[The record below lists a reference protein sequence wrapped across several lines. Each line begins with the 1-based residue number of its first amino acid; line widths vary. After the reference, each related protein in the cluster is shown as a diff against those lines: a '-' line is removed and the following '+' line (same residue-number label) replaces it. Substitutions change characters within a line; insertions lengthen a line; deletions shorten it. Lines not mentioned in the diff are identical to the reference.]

1 MYGCESWVIKK
12 AECHSEGCLSAEPER
27 LGPGKCTQPRA
38 GPRRFPAEHPRAGA
52 ICAPRKRTGQAGQR
66 YCVHTTV
73 LFVSSSPPPHS
84 ATKLVSLK
92 SQQTEEVKQR
102 EPPWKW
108 SHTAHYT
115 RKGQIFL
122 KSFLFFFFFSN
133 FFLIVKSSIS
143 PLIFISITYYYYIF
157 CLFVCFKKTFFFF
170 FLRQTPYT
178 VFGWLLMAFFFFL
191 IVCLFICF
199 LIILFL
205 SFFFSFF
212 LPFSFCFSLILYLW
226 KSNLYSRFLIF
237 ALRFLWSILYI

>member
-122 KSFLFFFFFSN
+122 KSFLFFFVFCFCFVFFYFSN
-133 FFLIVKSSIS
+133 FFKIVVFYFSSNFYFYN
-143 PLIFISITYYYYIF
+143 LLLLYF
-157 CLFVCFKKTFFFF
+157 FVCFLKRLFF

-205 SFFFSFF
+205 SFFFLSFF
-212 LPFSFCFSLILYLW
+212 LFPSASL
-226 KSNLYSRFLIF
+226 
-237 ALRFLWSILYI
+237 